1 MQAFKLNDI
10 IHISYL
16 THFHVTNLAVVHM
29 DCMASLLVNYAKNYD
44 FCKENKDYF
53 EVNVDYYADSDD
65 LDILVAGLKGVV
77 CVLLTQSI
85 LSRTINLLVINKI
98 IQIVFKQT

>member
-1 MQAFKLNDI
+1 
-10 IHISYL
+10 
-16 THFHVTNLAVVHM
+16 M
-29 DCMASLLVNYAKNYD
+29 DCMASLLVNDDYYAENYD

>member
-1 MQAFKLNDI
+1 MNDI

-29 DCMASLLVNYAKNYD
+29 DCMASLLVNDDYYAGNYD

-53 EVNVDYYADSDD
+53 EVNVDYYADSDG
-65 LDILVAGLKGVV
+65 LDILIAGLKGVV